1 MVTSKIG
8 RIVFEAVMASVVG
21 KTTAMLR
28 GELEKAKEET
38 VAKLKGIAIGVGL
51 IAFGLAVS
59 FFALGIL
66 IAAAV
71 MGLAQAWPAWLSAL
85 VIGGGLVLVTLIL
98 VLVGVSRIKKN
109 KDLAPTDTINSLK
122 KSFKKS

>member
-1 MVTSKIG
+1 MVASKLG
-8 RIVFEAVMASVVG
+8 RIVFEAIMASVVG

-28 GELEKAKEET
+28 GELEKAKDET
-38 VAKLKGIAIGVGL
+38 VAKLKGIAVGVGL

-71 MGLAQAWPAWLSAL
+71 MGLAQAWPAWLAAL
-85 VIGGGLVLVTLIL
+85 VIGGGLLLITFIF
-98 VLVGVSRIKKN
+98 VMIGVARIKKN
-109 KDLAPTDTINSLK
+109 KDLKPTDTIDSLK
-122 KSFKKS
+122 KTFKK